1 MAGAAQAVERA
12 AQVPL
17 LGRAAQVALLGQAVR
32 PEPQAI
38 QAGTAVRVFSPL
50 AARAKTLSTPR
61 GQELGRDPT
70 QAPLINKFDL
80 AHRSGRRAA
89 EARSSPDS
97 ANRLSAGLC

>member
-1 MAGAAQAVERA
+1 VE
-12 AQVPL
+12 
-17 LGRAAQVALLGQAVR
+17 RAAQVALLVRAAQVVLLGQVR
-32 PEPQAI
+32 PEPQAT
-38 QAGTAVRVFSPL
+38 QAGTAVRVFSRL

-61 GQELGRDPT
+61 GQELGRDPI

-89 EARSSPDS
+89 EARSPPDL